1 MAPARIVILG
11 GGFGG
16 VYTARTLERLLRPGE
31 AVVTLVNRENYWVY
45 QPMLPEVI
53 SGNIGLT
60 DVVSPI
66 RRLCPRANLVMREV
80 EAIDLDRRSV
90 TLSPGFRPAPMT
102 LEYDYLVIALGNVT
116 NFYGMPGMLE
126 NAMPFRTLSDAL
138 ALRNHLIHALEE
150 ADCEDSPELRRQLL
164 TFVVGGGG
172 FSGVEAIAELND
184 FIREVKSSYLRLRG
198 EPVRCVLVQSGPRIL
213 PEMAEPL
220 AFFAQRVLRKR
231 GVEIVLNDRL
241 AAATSERAILKSGVE
256 IPAKT
261 IVSTVPSAL
270 PPVLDKL
277 PCAKERGRLTVDA
290 GLALQGHEG
299 RVWALGDCA
308 AVKTASGKSAP
319 PTAQHATRE
328 AVVVARNIVAAILG
342 GEAARFTFEGLGSLG
357 SLGRGSAVAQLFG
370 IRLSGFVAWFL
381 WRTVYLLKMPGFN
394 RKVRVAMDWTI
405 RLLFAPELAQLKTAP
420 VPAVR
425 RQHFE
430 PGDIVFRQG
439 DLGDNVYV
447 IQSGECEVLR
457 DGALLTTLTPGEYF
471 GEMALLSDKTRNATV
486 RARTAVDVVLIAKG
500 DFALLGEA
508 VPAFAEEFRGKA
520 RARAA
525 GATAPPSAGAGPST

>member
-1 MAPARIVILG
+1 
-11 GGFGG
+11 
-16 VYTARTLERLLRPGE
+16 
-31 AVVTLVNRENYWVY
+31 
-45 QPMLPEVI
+45 
-53 SGNIGLT
+53 
-60 DVVSPI
+60 
-66 RRLCPRANLVMREV
+66 
-80 EAIDLDRRSV
+80 
-90 TLSPGFRPAPMT
+90 
-102 LEYDYLVIALGNVT
+102 
-116 NFYGMPGMLE
+116 MLE

-184 FIREVKSSYLRLRG
+184 FIREVKSSYLRLRR

-220 AFFAQRVLRKR
+220 ALFAQRVLRKR

-241 AAATSERAILKSGVE
+241 AAATSERAILKSGIE

-328 AVVVARNIVAAILG
+328 AVVVARNIVAAIRG
-342 GEAARFTFEGLGSLG
+342 GEAAQFTFEGLGSLG

-381 WRTVYLLKMPGFN
+381 WRTVYLLKMPGLN

-457 DGALLTTLTPGEYF
+457 GGAILTTLTPGEYF

-508 VPAFAEEFRGKA
+508 VSAFAEEFRGKA

>member
-1 MAPARIVILG
+1 MPARIVILG

-16 VYTARTLERLLRPGE
+16 VYTARALERLLCPGD

-80 EAIDLDRRSV
+80 QAIDLERRVV
-90 TLSPGFRPAPMT
+90 TLRPGFRPAPMT

-126 NAMPFRTLSDAL
+126 NAMPFRNLADAL
-138 ALRNHLIHALEE
+138 ALRNHVIHALEE
-150 ADCEDSPELRRQLL
+150 ADCEDDPGMRRRLL

-172 FSGVEAIAELND
+172 FSGVEVIAELND
-184 FIREVKSSYLRLRG
+184 FIRVVKSAYLRLRD
-198 EPVRCVLVQSGPRIL
+198 EPVRCVLVQSGGRIL

-220 AFFAQRVLRKR
+220 ALFAQRILRRR
-231 GVEIVLNDRL
+231 GVEIILNDRL
-241 AAATSERAILKSGVE
+241 AAATSERAILKSGLE

-270 PPVLDKL
+270 PPVLEKL
-277 PCAKERGRLTVDA
+277 PGPKERGRLAVDA
-290 GLALQGHEG
+290 GLALRGFEG
-299 RVWALGDCA
+299 TVWAVGDCA
-308 AVKTASGKSAP
+308 AVATASGKAAP

-328 AVVVARNIVAAILG
+328 AAVVARNIAAAIRG
-342 GEAARFTFEGLGSLG
+342 GERAVFGFEGLGSLG
-357 SLGRGSAVAQLFG
+357 SLGRGSAVAQIFG
-370 IRLSGFVAWFL
+370 LKISGFLAWFL
-381 WRTVYLLKMPGFN
+381 WRTIYLLKMPGLN
-394 RKVRVAMDWTI
+394 RKARVAIDWTI
-405 RLLFAPELAQLKTAP
+405 RLLFAPDLAQLKTAAQ
-420 VPAVR
+420 PAVR

-430 PGDIVFRQG
+430 PGDVIFREG
-439 DLGDNVYV
+439 DLGDNVYI
-447 IQSGECEVLR
+447 IQRGDCEVLR
-457 DGALLTTLTPGEYF
+457 DGVLLTTLAAGEYF

-486 RARTAVDVVLIAKG
+486 RAKTAVDVVLIGKD
-500 DFALLGEA
+500 DFLLLGSA
-508 VPAFAEEFRGKA
+508 ISAFDQEFRAKA
-520 RARAA
+520 RSR
-525 GATAPPSAGAGPST
+525 SAGTGTEGPV

>member
-1 MAPARIVILG
+1 MPAKRILILG

-16 VYTARTLERLLRPGE
+16 VYTARTLERLLRPDE
-31 AVVTLVNRENYWVY
+31 AVITLVNRENYWVY

-66 RRLCPRANLVMREV
+66 RRLCPRTNLVMREV

-90 TLSPGFRPAPMT
+90 TLSPGFRPAPMM
-102 LEYDYLVIALGNVT
+102 LGYDYLVIALGNVT

-126 NAMPFRTLSDAL
+126 NAMPFRTLADAL
-138 ALRNHLIHALEE
+138 TLRNHLIHALEE
-150 ADCEDSPELRRQLL
+150 ADCEDSPEMRRQLL

-172 FSGVEAIAELND
+172 FSGVEAMAELND
-184 FIREVKSSYLRLRG
+184 FIREVKTSYLRLRD
-198 EPVRCVLVQSGPRIL
+198 EPVRCVLVQSGSRIL

-220 AFFAQRVLRKR
+220 ALFAQRILRKR

-241 AAATSERAILKSGVE
+241 AAATSERAILKSGLE
-256 IPAKT
+256 IPTKT

-270 PPVLDKL
+270 PPVLDRL
-277 PCAKERGRLTVDA
+277 ACPKEKARLVVNT
-290 GLALQGHEG
+290 GLALQGREG
-299 RVWALGDCA
+299 QVWALGDCA
-308 AVKTASGKSAP
+308 AVKTVSGKSAP

-328 AVVVARNIVAAILG
+328 ALVVARNIVAAIRG
-342 GEAARFTFEGLGSLG
+342 GANDEFRFESLGSLG
-357 SLGRGSAVAQLFG
+357 SLGRGSAVAQIFG
-370 IRLSGFVAWFL
+370 MRISGFLAWFL
-381 WRTVYLLKMPGFN
+381 WRSVYLSKMPGFN

-405 RLLFAPELAQLKTAP
+405 RLLFAPELAQLKAAP
-420 VPAVR
+420 VPAIR

-430 PGDIVFRQG
+430 AGDTVFRQG

-447 IQSGECEVLR
+447 IQSGECEVER
-457 DGALLTTLTPGEYF
+457 DGARLTTLGAGEYF

-486 RARTAVDVVLIAKG
+486 RALTSMEVVLIAKS
-500 DFALLGEA
+500 DFALLGAA
-508 VPAFAEEFRGKA
+508 VPAFAEEFRDKA
-520 RARAA
+520 KSRAA
-525 GATAPPSAGAGPST
+525 TGTPPPA